1 MANSTRPSAGRKST
15 AKAQKPRED
24 FPLFPHARG
33 YWAKKVRGRLIYFGK
48 IADDLEGARAVGKWL
63 DEKDALL
70 AGRTPRVHQQDGLT
84 VEDLCDHF
92 LNAKRSLITGGEITQ
107 RTFDEYFATCER
119 LVKAFG
125 LTRLVDDLRPD
136 DFDKLRA
143 DTAKAW
149 GPVRLGNEIQR
160 VRTVFKYGFEAGHI
174 EKPVRFGPMFRK
186 PSRRVIRKARA
197 AKGPRMIEAPELRKL
212 IAAAGVP
219 LKAMILLALNGGL
232 GNSDIGNLP
241 LSAIDLKRGWIDYPR
256 PKTGIERRF
265 PLWADTS
272 KALKAAIAKRP
283 APKDEDARELAFIT
297 KHGHAWTKTIAD
309 SPVTK
314 EFRKLLSV
322 LSLHRPGIGF
332 YTLRHIFETVAG
344 ESRDQVAV
352 DHIMGHAREDMA
364 SVYRERISDDR
375 LAAVVEQVQK
385 WLYPPKTKVTKSPAE
400 ATRKVAAGTAS
411 G

>member
-1 MANSTRPSAGRKST
+1 MAHSSTTPRSGKTKPEKPSKN
-15 AKAQKPRED
+15 

-33 YWAKKVRGRLIYFGK
+33 YWAKKVRGKLIYFGR
-48 IADDLEGARAVGKWL
+48 IADDPKGEAALAKWL
-63 DEKDALL
+63 KEREARL
-70 AGRTPRVHQQDGLT
+70 AGCIPRDEAVVLT
-84 VEDLCDHF
+84 VEDLCDYF
-92 LNAKRSLITGGEITQ
+92 LNSKRPLLTGGEITK

-119 LVKAFG
+119 LVKTFHAI
-125 LTRLVDDLRPD
+125 RPVDDLRPD
-136 DFDKLRA
+136 DFDRLRA
-143 DTAKAW
+143 KVAKTW
-149 GPVRLGNEIQR
+149 GPVRLANEVQR
-160 VRTVFKYGFEAGHI
+160 VRSVFKFGFENGLI
-174 EKPVRFGPMFRK
+174 ERPVRFGSTFKK
-186 PSRRVIRKARA
+186 PSRKVIRKARA

-265 PLWADTS
+265 PLWADTA

-283 APKDEDARELAFIT
+283 TPKDEEARALAFVT

-314 EFRKLLSV
+314 EFRKLLDAMG
-322 LSLHRPGIGF
+322 LHRPGIGF
-332 YTLRHIFETVAG
+332 YTLRHVFETVAG

-364 SVYRERISDDR
+364 SVYRERISDER
-375 LAAVVEQVQK
+375 LLAVVEHVRL
-385 WLYPPKTKVTKSPAE
+385 WLKKPAAKPKAKPKLRVI
-400 ATRKVAAGTAS
+400 RAG
-411 G
+411 